1 MCDHLSQWGKT
12 VGGAAGVRDN
22 VHVILVG
29 LVVDAHDKHW
39 GVSRRSRNDDL
50 LGSTLRSKPMLMRTP
65 NLNAKFVM
73 SPQQH
78 LDISLKII
86 HNTTAR
92 IKRNT
97 LKWADALS
105 TVVKTPVDS
114 TT

>member
-1 MCDHLSQWGKT
+1 MSGHLSQWGKT
-12 VGGAAGVRDN
+12 IGGAAGVRDN

-39 GVSRRSRNDDL
+39 GISRRSRNNDL
-50 LGSTLRSKPMLMRTP
+50 LGSTLRLEHMFIRTP
-65 NLNAKFVM
+65 NLLAKFVM

-78 LDISLKII
+78 SNILLKILD
-86 HNTTAR
+86 NTVE
-92 IKRNT
+92 IKRIT